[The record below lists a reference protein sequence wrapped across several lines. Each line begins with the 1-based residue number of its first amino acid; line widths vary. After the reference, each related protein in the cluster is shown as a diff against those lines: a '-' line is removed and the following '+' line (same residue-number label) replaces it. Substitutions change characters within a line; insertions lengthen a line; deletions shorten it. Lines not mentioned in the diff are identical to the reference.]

1 MKYYVREALS
11 AVFKRPADS
20 IAFLTIDSGAVI
32 TVKGDVGA
40 YGFVEANYGG
50 DDILVFMR
58 DLELRA
64 DRVKETAS

>member
-11 AVFKRPADS
+11 AVFKKPVDP
-20 IAFLTIDSGAVI
+20 IAFLTIDSGSVI
-32 TVKGDVGA
+32 TVKGALGP

-64 DRVKETAS
+64 DRVQGTAS

>member
-1 MKYYVREALS
+1 MKYHVREPLS
-11 AVFKRPADS
+11 AVFKEHVDS

-32 TVKGDVGA
+32 TVKGDIGA

-64 DRVKETAS
+64 DRVREQGS